1 MPPGL
6 KGKEI
11 HLRDFIRTIF
21 LGNSLTSSSTI
32 HILELLAKSGPWAKW
47 EDYGIVGELCS
58 DTLGGRAPLWDEQ
71 GQMLLQD

>member
-11 HLRDFIRTIF
+11 LLHGFVRTVL
-21 LGNSLTSSSTI
+21 LGMNLTSSSSI
-32 HILELLAKSGPWAKW
+32 HILDFLAKSGLSAKW

-58 DTLGGRAPLWDEQ
+58 DILGGRAQLWDEQ